1 MLALVVVTV
10 DVLEVEVSVVVVV
23 FMVVTISVVVD
34 ELVLVV
40 SPIVEENALVLVV
53 SEVADSYVELNV
65 VGPAEPLEVL
75 VVSSAD
81 VLLLVLSVAPVQLVL
96 PWEDNSMLLEVER
109 AHLAHSSETSG
120 VVKKVSVEVVVSHGQ
135 I

>member
-1 MLALVVVTV
+1 MLALVVVIV
-10 DVLEVEVSVVVVV
+10 DVLEVEVSVVVVA

-40 SPIVEENALVLVV
+40 SPVVEENALVLVV
-53 SEVADSYVELNV
+53 SEVVDSYVELNV
-65 VGPAEPLEVL
+65 VGPAELPEIL

-96 PWEDNSMLLEVER
+96 PWEDNGMLLEVER
-109 AHLAHSSETSG
+109 VHLAHSSETSG

-135 I
+135 M